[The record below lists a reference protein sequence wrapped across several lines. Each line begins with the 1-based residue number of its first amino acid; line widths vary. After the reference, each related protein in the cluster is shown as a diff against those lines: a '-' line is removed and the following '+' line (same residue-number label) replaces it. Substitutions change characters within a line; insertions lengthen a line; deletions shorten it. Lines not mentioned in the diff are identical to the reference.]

1 VQIAEGIAVPV
12 QPLIDHE
19 QVSVLPEQAGELRRD
34 VSEDRVAL
42 RNRSPLSSWT
52 SMVKI
57 EADADLCVDTKLM
70 GGIDY
75 SRFVY
80 AMQGRSLASLITILR
95 NLFLFLSP
103 L

>member
-1 VQIAEGIAVPV
+1 
-12 QPLIDHE
+12 
-19 QVSVLPEQAGELRRD
+19 
-34 VSEDRVAL
+34 
-42 RNRSPLSSWT
+42 
-52 SMVKI
+52 MVKI